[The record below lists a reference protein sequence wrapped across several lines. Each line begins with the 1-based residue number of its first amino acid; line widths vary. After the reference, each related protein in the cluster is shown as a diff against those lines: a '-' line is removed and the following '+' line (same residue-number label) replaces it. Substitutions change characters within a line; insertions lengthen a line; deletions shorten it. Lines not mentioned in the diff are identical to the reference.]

1 MSILEEE
8 RKKEGSAPW
17 QQATRVHSTPPMP
30 PPKAIRAA
38 SSPSLTPWA
47 RALEPHHTVLQ
58 QPSRCRRRS
67 SLRKRRKGEKGSKP
81 IDELEKRKRQC
92 RSKKRLRMLPCC
104 RKQQHELFIQH
115 QSLLEALILTL
126 GLLLLLQTVHFPM
139 ESYWL
144 LFKFFV
150 KFEA

>member
-47 RALEPHHTVLQ
+47 RALVPHHTVLQ

-92 RSKKRLRMLPCC
+92 RAKRGCGCC
-104 RKQQHELFIQH
+104 LVVAYSSMNCSFNFNIK
-115 QSLLEALILTL
+115 A
-126 GLLLLLQTVHFPM
+126 G
-139 ESYWL
+139 
-144 LFKFFV
+144 
-150 KFEA
+150 